1 MKNTTENIMREKLIK
16 KYHEYGFA
24 KFMGEDL
31 LILKYEIDVLEELV
45 KTICANNGT
54 DFKEF
59 ILERGEDG

>member
-1 MKNTTENIMREKLIK
+1 MKNTTENIVREKLIK

-31 LILKYEIDVLEELV
+31 FILKYEIDVLEDLV
-45 KTICANNGT
+45 KTICANNGI

-59 ILERGEDG
+59 ILGRD